1 MKKIN
6 FNRALVAKKKLFLFL
21 LPMLLLAGCK
31 PVEENTPEPAGLSIE
46 PQLIT
51 CPATGGDY
59 TIEVNSP
66 DGAWTATAS
75 ASWIRVMPAS
85 GEKGTTEVRVKI
97 DTNKEAEESQGKI
110 TFVSGEEKVELPVSR
125 AAKAA
130 PYLRVVSEKALNTPK
145 EGGSYTVQVESNIK
159 WSISS
164 NTGWAKVNKG
174 VTVNNDNI
182 TITVD
187 AATTPEETEALIVV
201 KPYGEGYDAG
211 SDTVYIT
218 RGSTEATSLTVDPEF
233 IEVPENGGSYTINV
247 SSTAQ
252 WRVYKSWDMDW
263 VTFTGTTE
271 GNGSGSFSFS
281 VEAATSM
288 DAVSG
293 ILTIEEVR
301 SDHYKPVV
309 TQVAVSR
316 AGKAAASL
324 SVSPTSITAEYTGG
338 SYPIEIKSNYPW
350 TASLVGARIFSVSAT
365 SGDGDA
371 TMIVTVKPTTEKTE
385 ATGSITIRST
395 FGNEQAKINIRRL
408 GNTLEIKVNVDD
420 LNVPYGG
427 LFQLVKV
434 EHKYSYSV
442 TSSDTT
448 VVKVHKGY
456 NPVTSTE
463 AMYLDVLP
471 SLVRTTST
479 ATVTFRSDWDNSVY
493 KTITVTRAPLP
504 DYIIPGLFE
513 IGQVARYFDYDTHE
527 PVLKPKQVYFS
538 KGNLQYQASTR
549 TWRFAEH
556 QYDVVGTIH
565 SSQEEGATHFGNVKE
580 GTTYSD
586 NALIST
592 TYSGW
597 IDLFGWGT
605 ANAPANVTTDVN
617 NYSTFHEWGDKKI
630 SNGGNQEK
638 QWRTLTA
645 DEWRNLI
652 RRQRSADYF
661 DNRLYTCG
669 DVTGAIAEAGTG
681 LFFYPDGYTGSISSS
696 IISISKSDFL
706 PLENQGVVY
715 LPPTM
720 MRMVGENEEYCR
732 FIHVKPAGGNC
743 YYWSST
749 ADNSGDASYLDGA
762 PSVAWTKK
770 YNGMGVRLVQD
781 TYVK

>member
-1 MKKIN
+1 MKK
-6 FNRALVAKKKLFLFL
+6 LLFFL
-21 LPMLLLAGCK
+21 LPALMLFAVGCK
-31 PVEENTPEPAGLSIE
+31 DKNLPEDLPQTLSVNPE
-46 PQLIT
+46 LIT
-51 CPATGGDY
+51 CPDAGGDY
-59 TIEVNSP
+59 TLTLTSP
-66 DGAWTATAS
+66 NGAWSATS
-75 ASWIRVMPAS
+75 NESWIRVTPTS
-85 GEKGTTEVRVKI
+85 GKAGTAEVRIKI
-97 DTNKEAEESQGKI
+97 SPNKESAETKGEVTFTSGNETLQLPI
-110 TFVSGEEKVELPVSR
+110 TR

-130 PYLRVVSEKALNTPK
+130 PYLRIVSDLELNTPK
-145 EGGSYTVQVESNIK
+145 EGGTYTVQIESNIK
-159 WSISS
+159 WSASS

-174 VTVNNDNI
+174 VSVNNDNI
-182 TITVD
+182 TVTVSP
-187 AATTPEETEALIVV
+187 ATTPEETTATITIA
-201 KPYGEGYDAG
+201 PYGEGEAAG
-211 SDTVYIT
+211 TQQVTIT
-218 RGSTEATSLTVDPEF
+218 RGSTDATSLSVDPAE
-233 IEVPENGGSYTINV
+233 ITAPENGGSFTVNV
-247 SSTAQ
+247 SSNAK
-252 WRVYKSWDMDW
+252 WRVWKTWDMDW
-263 VTFTGTTE
+263 LTLSGSQDGD
-271 GNGSGSFSFS
+271 GNGSFSFS
-281 VEAATSM
+281 IEEATSM

-293 ILTIEEVR
+293 ILTIEEDR
-301 SDHYKPVV
+301 SDNYKPVV

>member
-1 MKKIN
+1 MKK
-6 FNRALVAKKKLFLFL
+6 LLFFL
-21 LPMLLLAGCK
+21 LPALMLFAAGCK
-31 PVEENTPEPAGLSIE
+31 DKNQPEDLPQTLSVNPE
-46 PQLIT
+46 LIT
-51 CPATGGDY
+51 CPDAGGDY
-59 TIEVNSP
+59 TVTVTSLE
-66 DGAWTATAS
+66 GAWSATTNE
-75 ASWIRVMPAS
+75 SWIRVTPTA
-85 GEKGTTEVRVKI
+85 GEKGTTEIRIKI
-97 DTNKEAEESQGKI
+97 SPNKESAETKGVI
-110 TFVSGEEKVELPVSR
+110 TFTSGNETVQLPVTR

-130 PYLRVVSEKALNTPK
+130 PYLRIVSDQALNTPK

-159 WSISS
+159 WSASS

-174 VTVNNDNI
+174 VSVNNDNI
-182 TITVD
+182 TVTVSP
-187 AATTPEETEALIVV
+187 ATTPEETTATITIA
-201 KPYGEGYDAG
+201 PYGEGEAAG
-211 SDTVYIT
+211 TQQVTIT
-218 RGSTEATSLTVDPEF
+218 RGSTEATSLSVDPTE
-233 IEVPENGGSYTINV
+233 ITAPENGGSFTVNV
-247 SSTAQ
+247 SSNAKR
-252 WRVYKSWDMDW
+252 RVWKTWDMDW
-263 VTFTGTTE
+263 LKFSDAAE
-271 GNGSGSFSFS
+271 GDGSGSFSFS
-281 VEAATSM
+281 IEEATSM

-293 ILTIEEVR
+293 ILTIEEDR
-301 SDHYKPVV
+301 SDNYKPVV

-324 SVSPTSITAEYTGG
+324 SVSPISITAEYTGG
-338 SYPIEIKSNYPW
+338 SFPIEIKSNYPW

-408 GNTLEIKVNVDD
+408 GSTLEIKVNVDD

-538 KGNLQYQASTR
+538 KGNLQYQASTL

-565 SSQEEGATHFGNVKE
+565 SSQEEGTTHFGNVKE

-669 DVTGAIAEAGTG
+669 NVTGAIAEAGTG

-696 IISISKSDFL
+696 IIYISKSDFL

-749 ADNSGDASYLDGA
+749 ADNSGYASYLDGA

>member
-1 MKKIN
+1 M
-6 FNRALVAKKKLFLFL
+6 RKLFIV
-21 LPMLLLAGCK
+21 LAAVMAVVMTGCK
-31 PVEENTPEPAGLSIE
+31 NEPDGLSID
-46 PQLIT
+46 PSLIT
-51 CPATGGDY
+51 CPDVGGDY
-59 TIEVNSP
+59 TINVVSP
-66 DGAWTATAS
+66 NGAWTAAGTE
-75 ASWIRVMPAS
+75 SWIRLNPAS
-85 GEKGTTEVRVKI
+85 GEQGTTEIRIKI
-97 DTNKEAEESQGKI
+97 TANKESTESTGAVVF
-110 TFVSGEEKVELPVSR
+110 TCGDEKVTLPVTR

-130 PYLRVVSEKALNTPK
+130 PYLRIVSETEYNTPK
-145 EGGSYTVQVESNIK
+145 EGGTYTVQVQSNIK
-159 WSISS
+159 WQIAS
-164 NTGWAKVNKG
+164 NASWAKVDKG
-174 VTVNNDNI
+174 VSVNDDR
-182 TITVD
+182 ITVTVS
-187 AATTPEETEALIVV
+187 AATTPEVTTAVLTV
-201 KPYGEGYDAG
+201 KPYGEGEEAG
-211 SDTVYIT
+211 EQTVTIT
-218 RGSTEATSLTVDPEF
+218 RGSTDATSLVVAPTEINAPAD
-233 IEVPENGGSYTINV
+233 GGSFTIGV
-247 SSTAQ
+247 SSNAQ

-263 VTFTGTTE
+263 VTFSGSAEGTG
-271 GNGSGSFSFS
+271 NGSFSFS

-371 TMIVTVKPTTEKTE
+371 TMIVSVKPTTEKTE

-538 KGNLQYQASTR
+538 RGNLQYQASTG
-549 TWRFAEH
+549 TWRLALN
-556 QYDVVGTIH
+556 QYDAVGYIDPDG
-565 SSQEEGATHFGNVKE
+565 SNHFTGNVYE
-580 GTTYSD
+580 NNERCS
-586 NALIST
+586 NELISGS
-592 TYSGW
+592 YSGW

-605 ANAPANVTTDVN
+605 GDNPLKYATDAD
-617 NYSTFHEWGDKKI
+617 YSTFHEWGYNMI
-630 SNGGNQEK
+630 SNGGNQPNL
-638 QWRTLTA
+638 WRTLTT
-645 DEWRNLI
+645 DEWYNVKNRMQATTNYRLWI
-652 RRQRSADYF
+652 SEATIERVPCYLLFPDNYGQSVSPYDYYNYSAESF
-661 DNRLYTCG
+661 
-669 DVTGAIAEAGTG
+669 IA
-681 LFFYPDGYTGSISSS
+681 
-696 IISISKSDFL
+696 K
-706 PLENQGVVY
+706 ENQGVVA
-715 LPPTM
+715 LPVTFS
-720 MRMVGENEEYCR
+720 RVGADIEVN
-732 FIHVKPAGGNC
+732 GNL
-743 YYWSST
+743 YSNIKYWSSIPYKT
-749 ADNSGDASYLDGA
+749 DEGASHSAYKG
-762 PSVAWTKK
+762 
-770 YNGMGVRLVQD
+770 YGVRLVQD
-781 TYVK
+781 TYQIWE

>member
-1 MKKIN
+1 M
-6 FNRALVAKKKLFLFL
+6 KKLFLFALTAVVL
-21 LPMLLLAGCK
+21 LAAGCK
-31 PVEENTPEPAGLSIE
+31 DKNEPSSKALSVNPE
-46 PQLIT
+46 LIT
-51 CPATGGDY
+51 CPDAGGDY
-59 TIEVNSP
+59 TLTLTSP
-66 DGAWTATAS
+66 NGSWSATTNEN
-75 ASWIRVMPAS
+75 WIRVTPTS
-85 GEKGTTEVRVKI
+85 GEKGTTEIRIKI
-97 DTNKEAEESQGKI
+97 SPNKESAETKGII
-110 TFVSGEEKVELPVSR
+110 TFTSDEETVSFPVTR

-159 WSISS
+159 WSIAS
-164 NTGWAKVNKG
+164 NASWAKVDKG
-174 VTVNNDNI
+174 VSVNDDR
-182 TITVD
+182 ITVTVS
-187 AATTPEETEALIVV
+187 AATTPEETTAVLTV
-201 KPYGEGYDAG
+201 KPYGEGEEAG
-211 SDTVYIT
+211 EQTVTIT
-218 RGSTEATSLTVDPEF
+218 RGSTEATSLSVDPTE
-233 IEVPENGGSYTINV
+233 INAPADGGSFTIGV
-247 SSTAQ
+247 SSNAK
-252 WRVYKSWDMDW
+252 WRVYKTWDMDW
-263 VTFTGTTE
+263 LTFSGSAEGTG
-271 GNGSGSFSFS
+271 NGSFSFS

-301 SDHYKPVV
+301 SDNYKPVV

-661 DNRLYTCG
+661 YNRLYTCG

-749 ADNSGDASYLDGA
+749 ANNSGDASYLDGA

>member
-1 MKKIN
+1 MRKI
-6 FNRALVAKKKLFLFL
+6 FLFL
-21 LPMLLLAGCK
+21 LPAVMLFAAGCK
-31 PVEENTPEPAGLSIE
+31 DKNGADDVNALTVNPE
-46 PQLIT
+46 LIT

-59 TIEVNSP
+59 EITVSSP
-66 DGAWTATAS
+66 NGAWTATPS
-75 ASWIRVMPAS
+75 ESWIRVTPTS
-85 GEKGTTEVRVKI
+85 GEQGSATIRVKI
-97 DTNKEAEESQGKI
+97 SVNKESVASKGSIVFK
-110 TFVSGEEKVELPVSR
+110 SGEETVELPVTR

-130 PYLRVVSEKALNTPK
+130 PYLRIVSEKELNTPK
-145 EGGSYTVQVESNIK
+145 EGGTYTVQIESNIK
-159 WSISS
+159 WSASS
-164 NTGWAKVNKG
+164 NAGWAKVNKG

-187 AATTPEETEALIVV
+187 AATMPQETNAMIVV
-201 KPYGEGYDAG
+201 APYGEGYAAG
-211 SDTVYIT
+211 NDTVFIT
-218 RGSTEATSLTVDPEF
+218 RGSTDATSLTVDQPE
-233 IEVPENGGSYTINV
+233 VKAPDNGGSFTINV
-247 SSTAQ
+247 SSNAS
-252 WRVYKSWDMDW
+252 WRVYKTWDMDW
-263 VTFTGTTE
+263 VTISGSAEGT
-271 GNGSGSFSFS
+271 GSGSFSFS

-301 SDHYKPVV
+301 SDNYKPVV

-371 TMIVTVKPTTEKTE
+371 TMIITVKPTTEKTE

-527 PVLKPKQVYFS
+527 PVQKPKQVYFS

-556 QYDVVGTIH
+556 QYDMVGTIH
-565 SSQEEGATHFGNVKE
+565 SNQEDGDTHFGNVKE

-617 NYSTFHEWGDKKI
+617 NYSTFHEWGDKRI

-652 RRQRSADYF
+652 RRQRSAEYF

-669 DVTGAIAEAGTG
+669 YVTATSAEAGTG

-749 ADNSGDASYLDGA
+749 ANDSGDASYLDGA